1 MATEI
6 SYKIITVDI
15 TYMFEK
21 KFEKCPLASF
31 QSLKSHELKDPCDL
45 VVYQNCPGNYC
56 LEIISLARVNKHCLT
71 YTPVTPGQVPTTSLL
86 RSL

>member
-1 MATEI
+1 MAIEI

-31 QSLKSHELKDPCDL
+31 QSLKSHELKDPFVIL
-45 VVYQNCPGNYC
+45 LFIKIVP
-56 LEIISLARVNKHCLT
+56 EIIALKLFH
-71 YTPVTPGQVPTTSLL
+71 
-86 RSL
+86 